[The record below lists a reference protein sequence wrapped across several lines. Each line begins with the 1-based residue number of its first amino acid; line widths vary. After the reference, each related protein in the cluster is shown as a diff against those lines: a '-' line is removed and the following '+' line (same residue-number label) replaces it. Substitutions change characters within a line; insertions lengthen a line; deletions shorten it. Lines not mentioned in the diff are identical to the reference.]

1 MRSNEPSLAS
11 LWKLDRGVTFLN
23 HGSFGAC
30 PTSVLQVQEALRER
44 MERGPVS
51 FLHRELEAELDRAR
65 AAVGAFVHA
74 DPDDLAFVPN
84 ATTGVNTVLRSLD
97 LSPGDELLTTD
108 HVYGA
113 CYNAL
118 RWVAERA
125 GARVVVAQVPFPLS
139 GEDDVTGPVLE
150 QVTAKT
156 RLLLIDHVTSPTAL
170 VFPVARLV
178 GELAAR
184 GIDTLVDGAH
194 APGMLPLDISALGA
208 AYYTA
213 NCHKWVCAPKGAA
226 FLHVRRD
233 RQSAVRP
240 LVISHGATS
249 SRVDRSRYRL
259 EFDWTGTDDPT
270 AFLSVPAA
278 IDFLRRLFP
287 GGLAELY
294 ARNHQLVLAA
304 RDRLCDA
311 LGVRPPAPDAMI
323 GAMASLPMPDFT
335 VPLDA
340 VRPWR
345 DPLQSALLERHLIEV
360 PIFAWPCW
368 PRRFLRITAQA
379 YNTLA
384 HYEKLAGAL
393 AAEL

>member
-1 MRSNEPSLAS
+1 
-11 LWKLDRGVTFLN
+11 
-23 HGSFGAC
+23 
-30 PTSVLQVQEALRER
+30 
-44 MERGPVS
+44 MERAPLS
-51 FLHRELEAELDRAR
+51 FLHRELEGELDRAR
-65 AAVGAFVHA
+65 AAIGTFVHA

-84 ATTGVNTVLRSLD
+84 ATTGVNTVLRSLE
-97 LSPGDELLTTD
+97 LAPGDELLTTD
-108 HVYGA
+108 HVYAA

-118 RWVAERA
+118 GWVAERA
-125 GARVVVAQVPFPLS
+125 GARVVVAPVPFPLA
-139 GEDDVTGPVLE
+139 GEDDVLGPVLE
-150 QVTAKT
+150 RVTAKT

-184 GIDTLVDGAH
+184 GVDTLVDGAH
-194 APGMLPLDISALGA
+194 APGMLPLDIASLGA

-233 RQSAVRP
+233 RQSTMRP
-240 LVISHGATS
+240 LVISHGAAS
-249 SRVDRSRYRL
+249 SRVDRSRFRL

-270 AFLSVPAA
+270 AYLSVPAA
-278 IDFLRRLFP
+278 VDFLRRLLP
-287 GGLAELY
+287 GGLPELY
-294 ARNHQLVLAA
+294 ARNHQLAIA
-304 RDRLCDA
+304 GRDRLCDA
-311 LGVRPPAPDAMI
+311 LRIRPPAPDSMI
-323 GAMASLPMPDFT
+323 GAMVSLPLPDFT

-345 DPLQSALLERHLIEV
+345 DPLQSALLERHRIEV
-360 PIFAWPCW
+360 PIFAWPSW

-379 YNTLA
+379 YNALA

>member
-1 MRSNEPSLAS
+1 MRPNESSLAS
-11 LWKLDRGVTFLN
+11 LWKLDPGVTFLN

-30 PTSVLQVQEALRER
+30 PTSVLQGQQALRER
-44 MERGPVS
+44 MEREPVL
-51 FLHRELEAELDRAR
+51 FLHRQLEGELDRAR
-65 AAVGAFVHA
+65 VALGAFVHA

-84 ATTGVNTVLRSLD
+84 ATTGVNTVLRSLE
-97 LSPGDELLTTD
+97 LEPGDELLTTD

-118 RWVAERA
+118 NWVAERA
-125 GARVVVAQVPFPLS
+125 GARVVVARVPFPLS
-139 GEDDVTGPVLE
+139 GEDDVLGPVLA

-178 GELAAR
+178 AALAAR

-194 APGMLPLDISALGA
+194 APGMLPLDIAAIGA
-208 AYYTA
+208 AYYAA
-213 NCHKWVCAPKGAA
+213 NCHKWLCAPKGAA

-233 RQSAVRP
+233 RQSIVRP

-249 SRVDRSRYRL
+249 SRADRSRFRL

-270 AFLSVPAA
+270 AYLSVPAA

-294 ARNHQLVLAA
+294 ARNHELVLQA

-311 LGVRPPAPDAMI
+311 LRIRPPAPDDMI
-323 GAMASLPMPDFT
+323 GAMVSLPLPDFT

-340 VRPWR
+340 AQPWR
-345 DPLQSALLERHLIEV
+345 DPLQSALLERHRIEV
-360 PIFAWPCW
+360 PISAWPSW
-368 PRRFLRITAQA
+368 PRRSVRITAQA